1 VAGLIPAA
9 GPHHPPENPRA
20 AIWSDAEARFH
31 AEALDGSDYGQRIGA
46 ALATALPA
54 PGSLLDLGAGAGHPV
69 QAWLPPQ
76 AHWTALEPNAYLRG
90 RLLAHRRPLMR
101 VLDALWQEVPQ
112 LGLLPHDLAFCAN
125 ISGPLEAPRAL
136 LDLMRAHASHA
147 VAWVVP
153 AQRGPRRWCLAGA
166 LPAALH
172 GEGEEPAVE
181 QVLAALGPERQPSRQ
196 TLIPWSF
203 QARFASLAAAAAYCA
218 TRLPAAPPDA
228 IAAHL
233 ATTAEPLAGG
243 AVRLRAPKLSALLI
257 WNLD

>member
-1 VAGLIPAA
+1 MAGLTAGRQPA
-9 GPHHPPENPRA
+9 PEDPRA
-20 AIWSDAEARFH
+20 AIWSDAEARLY

-54 PGSLLDLGAGAGHPV
+54 PTSLLDLGAGAGHPV
-69 QAWLPPQ
+69 QRWLPPQ

-112 LGLLPHDLAFCAN
+112 LGLPPHDIAFCAN

-136 LDLMRAHASHA
+136 LGLMRAHATRA

-172 GEGEEPAVE
+172 GECEEPAVE
-181 QVLAALGPERQPSRQ
+181 QVRAALGPNQQPSRQ
-196 TLIPWSF
+196 ALIPWTF
-203 QARFASLAAAAAYCA
+203 HARFASLAAAAAYCA
-218 TRLPAAPPDA
+218 TRLPEVPQAA

-233 ATTAEPLAGG
+233 AATAEPLAGG
-243 AVRLRAPKLSALLI
+243 AARLRAPKLSALLI
-257 WNLD
+257 WDQD